1 VEDIVNE
8 WDREL
13 DLRAQ
18 AFVRHAQALADWDRR
33 ILLLLLL
40 LLTNRHSLLALEE
53 QLAKARRPP
62 FGLVGLLGVGSLR

>member
-33 ILLLLLL
+33 IL
-40 LLTNRHSLLALEE
+40 TNRHSLLALEE

>member
-33 ILLLLLL
+33 IL
-40 LLTNRHSLLALEE
+40 TNRHSLLALEE
-53 QLAKARRPP
+53 QLAKARRGAASP
-62 FGLVGLLGVGSLR
+62 LGSGRTC